1 MAKAAMRQVVA
12 AARRRPLVALVAVL
26 AVVASVVVVVRVLKP
41 ADVDTVAR
49 DPYPAAPAPTAG
61 VIARL
66 PVAPLVVDGR
76 LRVYAGTRQVYA
88 DQPVTG
94 RHRVTPFWSYRRWP
108 AKLVGVLAQD
118 TTVVSRWSDGKL
130 VALDARTGRVTW
142 QADGPEPGAVQQP
155 RRTYATTVWDPAGL
169 HVARTADGRTVLLA
183 AGPAGIGGYALT
195 DGRRLWRAEVRR
207 DCRADVGTTASG
219 ELVGVD
225 RCDGT
230 AAIELRNA
238 ATGAVRTRWRPP
250 DAPAQLTVTPVGCR
264 YGHSGCRGLRTAGP
278 GGEGSRGWLVA
289 DPGDPTAAS
298 GLDGPDTALDGERV
312 VDTSG
317 GVVTGRSPRS
327 GEELWRRSDL
337 HPARVLATEPGRVH
351 LLTDRRELVTV
362 DPITGATRSRF
373 VLDLGRD
380 GIGWLPGRA
389 FAVDG
394 YVTVERLREDAR
406 PADDDQG
413 YFLMAE
419 PVLLAAT

>member
-1 MAKAAMRQVVA
+1 MAKAA
-12 AARRRPLVALVAVL
+12 RRRILTTLLAVL
-26 AVVASVVVVVRVLKP
+26 AVAASVAVVVRVLAP
-41 ADVDTVAR
+41 AEVETVAR

-108 AKLVGVLAQD
+108 ATLVGVLAEG
-118 TTVVSRWSDGKL
+118 TTVVSRWSDGTL
-130 VALDARTGRVTW
+130 VALDARTGRVAW
-142 QADGPEPGAVQQP
+142 RADGPEPGSVPAP
-155 RRTYATTVWDPAGL
+155 RRTYAGTVWDPAGL
-169 HVARTADGRTVLLA
+169 HVARTAAGRTVLLA
-183 AGPAGIGGYALT
+183 AGPGALGGYDLG
-195 DGRRLWRAEVRR
+195 DGRRLWRVDVGRG
-207 DCRADVGTTASG
+207 CRTDVGTTASG

-225 RCDGT
+225 RCAGP
-230 AAIELRNA
+230 AAVELRDA

-250 DAPAQLTVTPVGCR
+250 DAPDQLVVSPVGCR
-264 YGHSGCRGLRTAGP
+264 DGHSGCRGLRTAGP
-278 GGEGSRGWLVA
+278 GGENSRGWLVA
-289 DPGDPTAAS
+289 DPGEPTAAP
-298 GLDGPDTALDGERV
+298 GLDGADTALDGERV

-317 GVVTGRSPRS
+317 PVVVGRSPRT
-327 GEELWRRSDL
+327 GAELWRRADI
-337 HPARVLATEPGRVH
+337 HPARVLAVEPGRVH

-362 DPITGATRSRF
+362 DPITGATRSTS

-380 GIGWLPGRA
+380 GIAWRPGRA
-389 FAVDG
+389 YAVDG
-394 YVTVERLREDAR
+394 YVAVERLRERAR
-406 PADDDQG
+406 PEDDDQG